1 LRALL
6 QDAEAVGAVASIV
19 DPVNLALVPHRAGS
33 HWYALRV
40 RNDVFDRFLLAVSIR
55 MTALQ
60 PCRIEDVAS
69 GAFGTIEACRNPGA
83 PTAVSLF
90 LADVQQSLD
99 AQALLPQ
106 RAPGRIW
113 HALLQVHAFLT
124 RNGPN
129 LTIDFVQRP
138 NIEADA
144 RFEKKNTL
152 FSF

>member
-1 LRALL
+1 
-6 QDAEAVGAVASIV
+6 
-19 DPVNLALVPHRAGS
+19 
-33 HWYALRV
+33 
-40 RNDVFDRFLLAVSIR
+40 

-144 RFEKKNTL
+144 MFEKKNTL